1 MKRYIE
7 NIKVNEVFHLK
18 GFSIPA
24 IPIVDDKTP
33 HLIIT
38 GRNGSGKTALLTEIM
53 KSLRGTTE
61 LLLRYSSQEGL
72 NLHGRVEIEFAESN
86 PIGNEGFIIAYY
98 GTDRKIEMSEPKTP
112 TKPNFRGQEEFL
124 NFLSDLKIKQVFAKN
139 EQLTEEV
146 DKIERWF
153 TNFESLLKEVFQD
166 EDLRLDFNYKD
177 YSFNI
182 KTKGRSFKF
191 TEMSSGFSA
200 IFDIVIDL
208 LMKMQ
213 NKNDLAW
220 NCEQEG
226 IVLIDEVE
234 AHLHL
239 DLQKAILP
247 FLTKTFP
254 NIQFIVTTHSPFVLN
269 SINTA
274 VAFDLDK
281 RELLKGLIDYSYGAL
296 VDGYF
301 SIDDESSY
309 VQMKLDRLGK
319 LLNKK
324 YLSVSDLIE
333 MTELSSDFDKMDIF
347 HSRLE
352 SRDIHAKDSD

>member
-18 GFSIPA
+18 GLSIP
-24 IPIVDDKTP
+24 IIYDKTP

-38 GRNGSGKTALLTEIM
+38 GKNGCGKTALLDTIM
-53 KSLRGTTE
+53 EMLRRDLE
-61 LLLRYSSQEGL
+61 LSMRFDLRNPVNLCDRIELSFTDL
-72 NLHGRVEIEFAESN
+72 NPLEKVNRGE
-86 PIGNEGFIIAYY
+86 PFIIANYS
-98 GTDRKIEMSEPKTP
+98 TDRKIEMSEPKTP

-124 NFLSDLKIKQVFAKN
+124 NFLSDLKIKQVFAKS

-146 DKIERWF
+146 DKIEQWF
-153 TNFESLLKEVFQD
+153 ANFEGLLKEVFQD
-166 EDLRLDFNYKD
+166 EDLSLVFNYKD
-177 YSFNI
+177 YSFRI

-213 NKNDLAW
+213 NKNDIAW

-239 DLQKAILP
+239 GLQKAILP

-281 RELLKGLIDYSYGAL
+281 RELLKGLTDYSYGAL

-309 VQMKLDRLGK
+309 VRMKLDRLGK
-319 LLNKK
+319 LLNKR
-324 YLSVSDLIE
+324 YLSVSD
-333 MTELSSDFDKMDIF
+333 FDKMGIF

>member
-7 NIKVNEVFHLK
+7 NIWVNEVFHMRNFNILIE
-18 GFSIPA
+18 S
-24 IPIVDDKTP
+24 DKTP

-38 GRNGSGKTALLTEIM
+38 GRNGSGKTALLDTIM
-53 KSLRGTTE
+53 ETLRRDLE
-61 LLLRYSSQEGL
+61 LSMRFDLRNPV
-72 NLHGRVEIEFAESN
+72 NLCDRIEFSFTDLN
-86 PIGNEGFIIAYY
+86 PLEKVNRGEPFIIANYS
-98 GTDRKIEMSEPKTP
+98 TDRKVDMSEPKTP

-124 NFLSDLKIKQVFAKN
+124 NFLSDLKIKQVFAKT
-139 EQLTEEV
+139 EHLTEDV
-146 DKIERWF
+146 DKIEQWF
-153 TNFESLLKEVFQD
+153 ANFEGLLKEVFQD
-166 EDLRLDFNYKD
+166 EDLSLVFNYKD

-226 IVLIDEVE
+226 IVLIDEIE

-239 DLQKAILP
+239 DLQKVILP

-274 VAFDLDK
+274 VAVDLDK
-281 RELLKGLIDYSYGAL
+281 RELLKGLTEYSYGAL

-309 VQMKLDRLGK
+309 VRMKLDRLGK
-319 LLNKK
+319 FLDKK
-324 YLSVSDLIE
+324 YLSI
-333 MTELSSDFDKMDIF
+333 SDFDKMDIF

-352 SRDIHAKDSD
+352 SRDIHVKDSD